1 MRPITFFFFP
11 LDRAVYTCNHLI
23 IARICLFWCSA
34 CCIFSAD
41 WVIPSV
47 MKFILIWFSCRVL
60 VALLWRKRA
69 RLWFSVYTRSPWHQG
84 SVTWSWRGWETT
96 WLIKACRSSQHNGF
110 HIFRFFCFLFVGFAS
125 TFLLW
130 IWSGTGVLAQNNH
143 VQMVRRKQGTIWCSK
158 IDFFF
163 FLGFLLFLICV
174 FIHPAVCSYWV
185 CCLFYG
191 FAYPWIPSLLW
202 YDKNECFCYKW
213 NGFGFQ
219 SSPFVIII
227 VYPQ

>member
-1 MRPITFFFFP
+1 
-11 LDRAVYTCNHLI
+11 
-23 IARICLFWCSA
+23 
-34 CCIFSAD
+34 
-41 WVIPSV
+41 

-69 RLWFSVYTRSPWHQG
+69 RQWFSVYTRSPWHQG

-158 IDFFF
+158 IVFFF
-163 FLGFLLFLICV
+163 FFWGFFFSWFVYLFTPPFAPTESAAFFMVLHTLGFHLCYDTIKTNVSAINEMVLDFSLPLLL
-174 FIHPAVCSYWV
+174 
-185 CCLFYG
+185 
-191 FAYPWIPSLLW
+191 
-202 YDKNECFCYKW
+202 
-213 NGFGFQ
+213 
-219 SSPFVIII
+219 
-227 VYPQ
+227 